1 MRQFARVQVQVQ
13 EVRRDM
19 CDLATYVTPP
29 CGRRVQCILTSAT
42 IMPPII
48 EEFDDDTDLPLPPN
62 VLPNTGTRGP
72 LLEEITD
79 FNQSQSAG
87 SASQGFAPSPRAAF
101 PSESSLPS
109 NVVTDITPYK
119 SCVAKWLALDLVTD
133 RSADGRAS
141 IQFILMLNVGTESV
155 LDELLV
161 PKQSGGR

>member
-48 EEFDDDTDLPLPPN
+48 EEFDDDTDLPLPSN

-87 SASQGFAPSPRAAF
+87 SASQGFAPPPRAAF

-119 SCVAKWLALDLVTD
+119 SCVTKWLVLDLVTD

-141 IQFILMLNVGTESV
+141 IPYTSMRSGRMGRG
-155 LDELLV
+155 
-161 PKQSGGR
+161 SGG